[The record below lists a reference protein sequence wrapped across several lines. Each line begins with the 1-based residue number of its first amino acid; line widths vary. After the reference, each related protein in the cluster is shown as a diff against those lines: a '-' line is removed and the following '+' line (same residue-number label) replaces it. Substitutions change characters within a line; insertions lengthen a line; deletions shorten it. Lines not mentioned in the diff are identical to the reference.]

1 VRGFWSGVAAYT
13 IWGLVPLYWKL
24 LKHVPAIQVLGH
36 RIVWSLAVLII
47 LVAAM
52 RRGGRATHGGGRAT
66 HGGGR
71 ATFGGRR
78 ATLGDVSG
86 RVVGLYAIA
95 AALIAVN
102 WFLYI
107 YAVNAGFI
115 VETSLGYYITP
126 LVNVLFGV
134 VVFQERMRPAQWVAI
149 AIAAVGVVQLTFAY
163 GALPWIAFG
172 LAASF
177 GSYGLAK
184 KKAPLDPVEG
194 LTLETA
200 VLAPVA
206 ILFLVMLHRSGEG
219 AFSRTGATT
228 DALMIGGGL
237 VTTVPLLLFAAAV
250 RTVPLS
256 VIGILQYIGP
266 TLQFLLGVFVYH
278 EPFSRTQLI
287 GFSIVWTAL
296 AIYAGDSLRA
306 RRAAT
311 SVVPT
316 LDEGMV

>member
-1 VRGFWSGVAAYT
+1 MSGFWSGVAAYT
-13 IWGLVPLYWKL
+13 IWGLVPIYWKL

-36 RIVWSLAVLII
+36 RIVWSLAVLLI

-52 RRGGRATHGGGRAT
+52 RRAWPIA
-66 HGGGR
+66 
-71 ATFGGRR
+71 A
-78 ATLGDVSG
+78 LDVVSR

-134 VVFQERMRPAQWVAI
+134 VVFHERMRPAQWVAI
-149 AIAAVGVVQLTFAY
+149 AIAAAGVIQLTFAY

-184 KKAPLDPVEG
+184 KKAPLDPLEG

-200 VLAPVA
+200 ILAP
-206 ILFLVMLHRSGEG
+206 
-219 AFSRTGATT
+219 
-228 DALMIGGGL
+228 
-237 VTTVPLLLFAAAV
+237 
-250 RTVPLS
+250 
-256 VIGILQYIGP
+256 
-266 TLQFLLGVFVYH
+266 
-278 EPFSRTQLI
+278 
-287 GFSIVWTAL
+287 
-296 AIYAGDSLRA
+296 AGDSVSRRCCIAPVKAHSCGPA
-306 RRAAT
+306 RRAT
-311 SVVPT
+311 R
-316 LDEGMV
+316 

>member
-1 VRGFWSGVAAYT
+1 MSGFWSGVAAYT

-36 RIVWSLAVLII
+36 RIVWSLAFLAI
-47 LVAAM
+47 LVAA
-52 RRGGRATHGGGRAT
+52 RHRARSAL
-66 HGGGR
+66 
-71 ATFGGRR
+71 AN
-78 ATLGDVSG
+78 VSR

-134 VVFQERMRPAQWVAI
+134 LFFHERMRPAQWVAI
-149 AIAAVGVVQLTFAY
+149 ALATAGVLELTYAY
-163 GALPWIAFG
+163 GSLPWIAFG

-177 GSYGLAK
+177 GTYGLVK
-184 KKAPLDPVEG
+184 KKATLDPLEG
-194 LTLETA
+194 LTLETGI
-200 VLAPVA
+200 LAPLA
-206 ILFLVMLHRSGEG
+206 ILYLLMLHRTGEG
-219 AFSRTGATT
+219 AFLRTGATS

-250 RTVPLS
+250 RSVSLS

-266 TLQFLLGVFVYH
+266 TLQFLLGVFVYD
-278 EPFSRTQLI
+278 EPFSRLQLI

-296 AIYAGDSLRA
+296 AVYAGDSVRA
-306 RRAAT
+306 RRLGSPVMPA
-311 SVVPT
+311 
-316 LDEGMV
+316 LDEGTA

>member
-1 VRGFWSGVAAYT
+1 MSGFWAGVGAYT
-13 IWGLVPLYWKL
+13 IWGLVPIYWKL
-24 LKHVPAIQVLGH
+24 LQHVPAIQVLGH
-36 RIVWSLAVLII
+36 RIVWSLAVLLI
-47 LVAAM
+47 LLAA
-52 RRGGRATHGGGRAT
+52 RRRVRSA
-66 HGGGR
+66 
-71 ATFGGRR
+71 F
-78 ATLGDVSG
+78 SSPP

-107 YAVNAGFI
+107 FAVNAGFI

-134 VVFQERMRPAQWVAI
+134 VFFHERMRPAQWVAI
-149 AIAAVGVVQLTFAY
+149 ALATAGVIQLTWAY

-177 GSYGLAK
+177 GTYGLAK
-184 KKAPLDPVEG
+184 KKAPLDPLAG

-200 VLAPVA
+200 LLAPLA
-206 ILFLVMLHRSGEG
+206 IVYLLILHQSGDG
-219 AFSRTGATT
+219 AFLRTGAAS

-250 RTVPLS
+250 RSVPLS

-266 TLQFLLGVFVYH
+266 TMQFILGVFVYH
-278 EPFSRTQLI
+278 EPFSRTQFV
-287 GFSIVWTAL
+287 GFSIVWLGL
-296 AIYAGDSLRA
+296 AVYAGDSLRA
-306 RRAAT
+306 RRA
-311 SVVPT
+311 SQQMPV
-316 LDEGMV
+316 LDEGTA

>member
-1 VRGFWSGVAAYT
+1 VTGFWSGVAAYT

-36 RIVWSLAVLII
+36 RIVWSLAVLIV
-47 LVAAM
+47 LVAVL
-52 RRGGRATHGGGRAT
+52 RRGRRRPQDGRSALA
-66 HGGGR
+66 
-71 ATFGGRR
+71 F
-78 ATLGDVSG
+78 VSR

-95 AALIAVN
+95 AGLIAVN

-134 VVFQERMRPAQWVAI
+134 LFFHERMRPAQWVSI
-149 AIAAVGVVQLTFAY
+149 ALATTGVVQLTFAY

-200 VLAPVA
+200 ILAPVA
-206 ILFLVMLHRSGEG
+206 ILYLVLLHRTGEG
-219 AFSRTGATT
+219 AFLRTGATS
-228 DALMIGGGL
+228 DALMIGGGV

-266 TLQFLLGVFVYH
+266 TLQFLLGVFVYE
-278 EPFSRTQLI
+278 EPFSRSQLI
-287 GFSIVWTAL
+287 GFSIVWVAL

-306 RRAAT
+306 RRLGSSLT
-311 SVVPT
+311 PT
-316 LDEGMV
+316 VDEPA

>member
-1 VRGFWSGVAAYT
+1 M
-13 IWGLVPLYWKL
+13 WGLVPLYWKQL
-24 LKHVPAIQVLGH
+24 QHVPAIQVLGH
-36 RIVWSLAVLII
+36 RIVWSLAVLAV
-47 LVAAM
+47 LVAA
-52 RRGGRATHGGGRAT
+52 R
-66 HGGGR
+66 
-71 ATFGGRR
+71 RR
-78 ATLGDVSG
+78 ARSALANVSR

-95 AALIAVN
+95 AALIAAN

-107 YAVNAGFI
+107 FAVNAGFI

-134 VVFQERMRPAQWVAI
+134 VFFHERMRPAQWVSI
-149 AIAAVGVVQLTFAY
+149 ALATAGVVQLTFAY

-184 KKAPLDPVEG
+184 KKAPLDPLEG

-200 VLAPVA
+200 LLAPLA
-206 ILFLVMLHRSGEG
+206 ILYLAMLHRTGDG
-219 AFSRTGATT
+219 AFLRTGATS

-237 VTTVPLLLFAAAV
+237 VTTIPLLLFAAAV
-250 RTVPLS
+250 RSVPLS

-266 TLQFLLGVFVYH
+266 TLQFLLGVFVYD
-278 EPFSRTQLI
+278 EPFSRLQLI
-287 GFSIVWTAL
+287 GFSIVWMAL

-306 RRAAT
+306 RRLAQQDDHRDPAGAAA
-311 SVVPT
+311 
-316 LDEGMV
+316 

>member
-1 VRGFWSGVAAYT
+1 VTGFWSGVAAYT

-36 RIVWSLAVLII
+36 RIVWSLAVLIV
-47 LVAAM
+47 LVAVL
-52 RRGGRATHGGGRAT
+52 RRGRRRPQDGRSALA
-66 HGGGR
+66 
-71 ATFGGRR
+71 F
-78 ATLGDVSG
+78 VSR

-95 AALIAVN
+95 AGLIAVN

-134 VVFQERMRPAQWVAI
+134 LFFHERMRPAQWVSI
-149 AIAAVGVVQLTFAY
+149 ALATTGVVQLTFAY

-200 VLAPVA
+200 ILAPVA
-206 ILFLVMLHRSGEG
+206 ILYLVLLHRTGEG
-219 AFSRTGATT
+219 AFLRTGATS
-228 DALMIGGGL
+228 DALMIGGGV

-266 TLQFLLGVFVYH
+266 TLQFLLGVFVYE
-278 EPFSRTQLI
+278 EPFSHSQLI
-287 GFSIVWTAL
+287 GFSIVWAAL

-306 RRAAT
+306 RRLGSSLT
-311 SVVPT
+311 PT
-316 LDEGMV
+316 VDEPA

>member
-1 VRGFWSGVAAYT
+1 M
-13 IWGLVPLYWKL
+13 WGLVPIYWKL
-24 LKHVPAIQVLGH
+24 LAHVPAIQVLGH
-36 RIVWSLAVLII
+36 RIVWSLAVLLI
-47 LVAAM
+47 LVIAM
-52 RRGGRATHGGGRAT
+52 RRSALAR
-66 HGGGR
+66 
-71 ATFGGRR
+71 
-78 ATLGDVSG
+78 LSP
-86 RVVGLYAIA
+86 RVIGLYAIA
-95 AALIAVN
+95 AALIAAN

-107 YAVNAGFI
+107 FAVNAGFI

-126 LVNVLFGV
+126 LVNVVFGV
-134 VVFQERMRPAQWVAI
+134 VLFHERMRPAQWLAI
-149 AIAAVGVVQLTFAY
+149 ALAAAGVVQLTFAY

-177 GSYGLAK
+177 GTYGLAK
-184 KKAPLDPVEG
+184 KKAPLDPLAG

-200 VLAPVA
+200 ILAPLA
-206 ILFLVMLHRSGEG
+206 IVYLVMLHRSGEG
-219 AFSRTGATT
+219 AFLHTGATS

-250 RTVPLS
+250 RSVPLS

-287 GFSIVWTAL
+287 GFSIVWAAL

-306 RRAAT
+306 RRLAAP
-311 SVVPT
+311 VMPV
-316 LDEGMV
+316 LDEGAA

>member
-1 VRGFWSGVAAYT
+1 VSGFWSGVAAYS
-13 IWGLVPLYWKL
+13 IWGLVPIYWKL
-24 LKHVPAIQVLGH
+24 LQHVPAIQVLGH
-36 RIVWSLAVLII
+36 RIVWSLAVLVI

-52 RRGGRATHGGGRAT
+52 RQRGRPVLAN
-66 HGGGR
+66 
-71 ATFGGRR
+71 
-78 ATLGDVSG
+78 VSM
-86 RVVGLYAIA
+86 RVVGQYAIA
-95 AALIAVN
+95 AALIAAN

-134 VVFQERMRPAQWVAI
+134 VFFHERMRPAQWLAI
-149 AIAAVGVVQLTFAY
+149 AFATVGVVELTFAY

-177 GSYGLAK
+177 GSYGLVK
-184 KKAPLDPVEG
+184 KKAPLDPLEG

-200 VLAPVA
+200 ILAPVA
-206 ILFLVMLHRSGEG
+206 ILFLLMLHWSGEG
-219 AFSRTGATT
+219 AFLRTGATSDT
-228 DALMIGGGL
+228 LMIGGGL

-250 RTVPLS
+250 RSVPLS

-266 TLQFLLGVFVYH
+266 TLQFLLGVFVYD
-278 EPFSRTQLI
+278 EPFSRTQLV
-287 GFSIVWTAL
+287 GFSIVWMAL

-306 RRAAT
+306 RRVAHHDDHRDPAGAAA
-311 SVVPT
+311 
-316 LDEGMV
+316 

>member
-1 VRGFWSGVAAYT
+1 VSGFWSGVAAYT

-52 RRGGRATHGGGRAT
+52 RRGRRATPGGGRAT
-66 HGGGR
+66 
-71 ATFGGRR
+71 
-78 ATLGDVSG
+78 LGAVSR

-95 AALIAVN
+95 AGLIAVN

-134 VVFQERMRPAQWVAI
+134 VVFHERMRPAQWVAI

-200 VLAPVA
+200 ILAPVA
-206 ILFLVMLHRSGEG
+206 ILFLIMLHRSGEG
-219 AFSRTGATT
+219 AFLRTGATS

-316 LDEGMV
+316 LDEGIV

>member
-1 VRGFWSGVAAYT
+1 MSGFWSGVVAYT

-47 LVAAM
+47 LVAVM
-52 RRGGRATHGGGRAT
+52 RRGGRATFGGGRL
-66 HGGGR
+66 
-71 ATFGGRR
+71 TFG
-78 ATLGDVSG
+78 AVSG

-134 VVFQERMRPAQWVAI
+134 VVFHERMRPAQWVAI

-172 LAASF
+172 LAGSF

-200 VLAPVA
+200 ILAPVA
-206 ILFLVMLHRSGEG
+206 ILFLIMLYRSGEG
-219 AFSRTGATT
+219 AFLRTGATS

-316 LDEGMV
+316 LDEGIVP

>member
-1 VRGFWSGVAAYT
+1 VTGFWSGVAAYT

-36 RIVWSLAVLII
+36 RIVWSLVVLVVLVAVL
-47 LVAAM
+47 
-52 RRGGRATHGGGRAT
+52 RRGGRRPRDGRTAL
-66 HGGGR
+66 
-71 ATFGGRR
+71 AS
-78 ATLGDVSG
+78 VSR

-134 VVFQERMRPAQWVAI
+134 LFFHERMRPAQWVSI
-149 AIAAVGVVQLTFAY
+149 ALATVGVVQLTFAY

-184 KKAPLDPVEG
+184 KKAPLDPIEG

-200 VLAPVA
+200 LLAPVA
-206 ILFLVMLHRSGEG
+206 ILYLVLLHRAGEG
-219 AFSRTGATT
+219 AFLRTGATS
-228 DALMIGGGL
+228 DALMIGGGV

-266 TLQFLLGVFVYH
+266 TLQFLLGVFVYG
-278 EPFSRTQLI
+278 EPFSHSQLI
-287 GFSIVWTAL
+287 GFSIVWAAL
-296 AIYAGDSLRA
+296 AVYAGDSLRA
-306 RRAAT
+306 RRLGSSLT
-311 SVVPT
+311 PT
-316 LDEGMV
+316 VDEPA

>member
-1 VRGFWSGVAAYT
+1 VSGFWSGVAAYT

-36 RIVWSLAVLII
+36 RIVWSLAFLAIV
-47 LVAAM
+47 VA
-52 RRGGRATHGGGRAT
+52 GRHRA
-66 HGGGR
+66 R
-71 ATFGGRR
+71 SAL
-78 ATLGDVSG
+78 ANVSR

-134 VVFQERMRPAQWVAI
+134 LFFHERMRPAQWVAI
-149 AIAAVGVVQLTFAY
+149 ALATAGVLELTYAY
-163 GALPWIAFG
+163 GSLPWIAFG

-177 GSYGLAK
+177 GTYGLVK
-184 KKAPLDPVEG
+184 KKATLDPLEG
-194 LTLETA
+194 LTLETGI
-200 VLAPVA
+200 LAPLA
-206 ILFLVMLHRSGEG
+206 ILYLLMLHQSGEG
-219 AFSRTGATT
+219 AFLRTGATS

-250 RTVPLS
+250 RSVSLS

-266 TLQFLLGVFVYH
+266 TLQFLLGVFVYA
-278 EPFSRTQLI
+278 EPFSRLQLI
-287 GFSIVWTAL
+287 GFSIVWMAL
-296 AIYAGDSLRA
+296 AVYAGDSLRA
-306 RRAAT
+306 RRLGGALMPAI
-311 SVVPT
+311 
-316 LDEGMV
+316 DEPA

>member
-1 VRGFWSGVAAYT
+1 VSGFWSGVAAYT
-13 IWGLVPLYWKL
+13 IWGLVPIYWKL

-36 RIVWSLAVLII
+36 RIVWSLAVLSI
-47 LVAAM
+47 LVAA
-52 RRGGRATHGGGRAT
+52 RRPARAALANVPR
-66 HGGGR
+66 
-71 ATFGGRR
+71 
-78 ATLGDVSG
+78 

-95 AALIAVN
+95 AALIAAN

-107 YAVNAGFI
+107 FAVNAGFI

-134 VVFQERMRPAQWVAI
+134 LFFHERMRPAQWVSI
-149 AIAAVGVVQLTFAY
+149 ALATAGVVQLTWAY

-184 KKAPLDPVEG
+184 KKAPLDPLEG

-200 VLAPVA
+200 LLAPLA
-206 ILFLVMLHRSGEG
+206 ILYLLMLHGTGEG
-219 AFSRTGATT
+219 AFLRTGATS

-237 VTTVPLLLFAAAV
+237 VTTIPLLLFAAAV
-250 RTVPLS
+250 RSVPLS

-266 TLQFLLGVFVYH
+266 TLQFLLGVFVYD
-278 EPFSRTQLI
+278 EPFSRSQLV

-296 AIYAGDSLRA
+296 LIYAGDSLRA
-306 RRAAT
+306 RRVAALT
-311 SVVPT
+311 PA
-316 LDEGMV
+316 LDEGAA

>member
-1 VRGFWSGVAAYT
+1 VNGFWAGVAAYS
-13 IWGLVPLYWKL
+13 IWGLVPIYWKL

-36 RIVWSLAVLII
+36 RIVWSLAVLVV
-47 LVAAM
+47 LVTAM
-52 RRGGRATHGGGRAT
+52 RRR
-66 HGGGR
+66 
-71 ATFGGRR
+71 
-78 ATLGDVSG
+78 
-86 RVVGLYAIA
+86 GLLQVEARSVAIYAAA
-95 AALIAVN
+95 AALIAFN

-134 VVFQERMRPAQWVAI
+134 VFFRERMRPAQW
-149 AIAAVGVVQLTFAY
+149 AAVALAAAGVVPLTWAY

-177 GSYGLAK
+177 GTYGLAK
-184 KKAPLDPVEG
+184 KKAPLDPLEG

-200 VLAPVA
+200 LLAPLA
-206 ILFLVMLHRSGEG
+206 MLYLGMLHRSGEG
-219 AFSRTGATT
+219 AFLHTGVVS
-228 DALMIGGGL
+228 DALMIGGGV

-266 TLQFLLGVFVYH
+266 TLQFLLGVFVYD
-278 EPFSRTQLI
+278 EPFSRAQLV
-287 GFSIVWTAL
+287 GFSIVWVAL
-296 AIYAGDSLRA
+296 ALYAGDSLRA
-306 RRAAT
+306 RRDSAVTPAF
-311 SVVPT
+311 
-316 LDEGMV
+316 DEGTVRR

>member
-1 VRGFWSGVAAYT
+1 MTGFWSGVAAYT

-24 LKHVPAIQVLGH
+24 LTHVPAIQVLGH
-36 RIVWSLAVLII
+36 RIVWSLAVLIM
-47 LVAAM
+47 LVAVL
-52 RRGGRATHGGGRAT
+52 RRGSGRTALAS
-66 HGGGR
+66 
-71 ATFGGRR
+71 
-78 ATLGDVSG
+78 VSR

-95 AALIAVN
+95 AGLIAVN

-134 VVFQERMRPAQWVAI
+134 LFFHERMRPAQWVSI
-149 AIAAVGVVQLTFAY
+149 ALATTGVVQLTFAY

-200 VLAPVA
+200 ILAPIA
-206 ILFLVMLHRSGEG
+206 ILYLVILHRAGEG
-219 AFSRTGATT
+219 AFLRTGAIS
-228 DALMIGGGL
+228 DALMIGGGV

-256 VIGILQYIGP
+256 VIGILQYVGP
-266 TLQFLLGVFVYH
+266 TLQFLLGVFVYD
-278 EPFSRTQLI
+278 EPFSHSQLI
-287 GFSIVWTAL
+287 GFSIVWAAL

-306 RRAAT
+306 RRRGSSMTPAI
-311 SVVPT
+311 
-316 LDEGMV
+316 DEPA

>member
-1 VRGFWSGVAAYT
+1 M
-13 IWGLVPLYWKL
+13 WGLVPIYWKL

-36 RIVWSLAVLII
+36 RIVWSLAVLLI

-52 RRGGRATHGGGRAT
+52 RRRALAGVPR
-66 HGGGR
+66 
-71 ATFGGRR
+71 
-78 ATLGDVSG
+78 

-95 AALIAVN
+95 AALIAAN

-107 YAVNAGFI
+107 FAVNAGFI

-134 VVFQERMRPAQWVAI
+134 LFFHERMRPAQWLAI
-149 AIAAVGVVQLTFAY
+149 ALAATGVVQLTFAY

-177 GSYGLAK
+177 GTYGLAK
-184 KKAPLDPVEG
+184 KKAPLDPLDG

-200 VLAPVA
+200 ILAPLA
-206 ILFLVMLHRSGEG
+206 IVYLVMLHRTGEG
-219 AFSRTGATT
+219 AFLRTGATS

-250 RTVPLS
+250 RSVPLS

-266 TLQFLLGVFVYH
+266 TLQFLLGVFVYD
-278 EPFSRTQLI
+278 EPFSRTQLM
-287 GFSIVWTAL
+287 GFSIVWAAL
-296 AIYAGDSLRA
+296 AVYAGDSLLA
-306 RRAAT
+306 RRVAA
-311 SVVPT
+311 PAMPA
-316 LDEGMV
+316 LDEGTV

>member
-1 VRGFWSGVAAYT
+1 MSGFWSGVAAYS
-13 IWGLVPLYWKL
+13 IWGLVPIYWKL

-36 RIVWSLAVLII
+36 RIVWSLAVLLI
-47 LVAAM
+47 LVVAL
-52 RRGGRATHGGGRAT
+52 R
-66 HGGGR
+66 
-71 ATFGGRR
+71 RR
-78 ATLGDVSG
+78 ALASVSP
-86 RVVGLYAIA
+86 RVIGLYAVA
-95 AALIAVN
+95 AALIAGN

-134 VVFQERMRPAQWVAI
+134 LFFHERMRPAQWLSI
-149 AIAAVGVVQLTFAY
+149 ALAAAGVVQLTFAY

-177 GSYGLAK
+177 GTYGLAK
-184 KKAPLDPVEG
+184 KNAPLEPLEG

-200 VLAPVA
+200 ILAPLA

-219 AFSRTGATT
+219 AFLRTGATS

-250 RTVPLS
+250 RSVPLS

-266 TLQFLLGVFVYH
+266 TLQFLLGVFVYD
-278 EPFSRTQLI
+278 EPFSRSQLV
-287 GFSIVWTAL
+287 GFSIVWAAL
-296 AIYAGDSLRA
+296 AVYAGDSLRA
-306 RRAAT
+306 RRM
-311 SVVPT
+311 VPVLPA
-316 LDEGMV
+316 LDEGTA

>member
-1 VRGFWSGVAAYT
+1 MSGFWSGVAAYT

-24 LKHVPAIQVLGH
+24 LEHVPAIQVLGH

-52 RRGGRATHGGGRAT
+52 RRGGRRAQD
-66 HGGGR
+66 G
-71 ATFGGRR
+71 R
-78 ATLGDVSG
+78 ATLGGVSR

-95 AALIAVN
+95 AALIAAN

-134 VVFQERMRPAQWVAI
+134 VVFHERMRPAQWVAI

-200 VLAPVA
+200 ILAPVA
-206 ILFLVMLHRSGEG
+206 ILFLVMLHRSGDG
-219 AFSRTGATT
+219 AFLRTGVTS

-296 AIYAGDSLRA
+296 AVYAGDSLRA

>member
-1 VRGFWSGVAAYT
+1 
-13 IWGLVPLYWKL
+13 
-24 LKHVPAIQVLGH
+24 VPAIQVLGH
-36 RIVWSLAVLII
+36 RIVWSLAVLIV
-47 LVAAM
+47 LVAVL
-52 RRGGRATHGGGRAT
+52 RRGRRRPQDGRSALA
-66 HGGGR
+66 
-71 ATFGGRR
+71 F
-78 ATLGDVSG
+78 VSR

-95 AALIAVN
+95 AGLIAVN

-115 VETSLGYYITP
+115 VETSLGYNITP

-134 VVFQERMRPAQWVAI
+134 LFFHERMRPAQWVSI
-149 AIAAVGVVQLTFAY
+149 ALATTGVVQLTFAY

-200 VLAPVA
+200 ILAPVA
-206 ILFLVMLHRSGEG
+206 ILYLVLLHRTGEG
-219 AFSRTGATT
+219 AFLRTGATS
-228 DALMIGGGL
+228 DALMIGGGV

-266 TLQFLLGVFVYH
+266 TLQFLLGVFVYE
-278 EPFSRTQLI
+278 EPFSHSQLI
-287 GFSIVWTAL
+287 GFSIVWAAL

-306 RRAAT
+306 RRLGSSLT
-311 SVVPT
+311 PT
-316 LDEGMV
+316 VDEPA

>member
-1 VRGFWSGVAAYT
+1 MSGVWSGVAAYT

-24 LKHVPAIQVLGH
+24 LKHVPAIQVLGQ

-52 RRGGRATHGGGRAT
+52 RRGGRRPQNG
-66 HGGGR
+66 
-71 ATFGGRR
+71 R
-78 ATLGDVSG
+78 ATLGAISG

-134 VVFQERMRPAQWVAI
+134 VVFHERMRPAQWVAI
-149 AIAAVGVVQLTFAY
+149 AMAAVGVVQLTFAY

-200 VLAPVA
+200 ILAPIA
-206 ILFLVMLHRSGEG
+206 ILFLVMLHRSGDG
-219 AFSRTGATT
+219 AFLRTGATS

-250 RTVPLS
+250 RSVPLS

-278 EPFSRTQLI
+278 EPFSRPQLI

>member
-1 VRGFWSGVAAYT
+1 MSGFWSGVAAYT
-13 IWGLVPLYWKL
+13 IWGLVPIYWKL

-36 RIVWSLAVLII
+36 RIVWSLAVLAI
-47 LVAAM
+47 LVAA
-52 RRGGRATHGGGRAT
+52 RRPARAALANVPR
-66 HGGGR
+66 
-71 ATFGGRR
+71 
-78 ATLGDVSG
+78 

-95 AALIAVN
+95 AALIAAN

-107 YAVNAGFI
+107 FAVNAGFI

-134 VVFQERMRPAQWVAI
+134 LFFHECMRPAQWVSI
-149 AIAAVGVVQLTFAY
+149 ALATAGVVQLTWAY

-184 KKAPLDPVEG
+184 KKAPLDPLEG

-200 VLAPVA
+200 LLAPLA
-206 ILFLVMLHRSGEG
+206 ILYLLMLHGTGEG
-219 AFSRTGATT
+219 AFLRTGATS

-237 VTTVPLLLFAAAV
+237 VTTIPLLLFAAAV
-250 RTVPLS
+250 RSVPLS

-266 TLQFLLGVFVYH
+266 TLQFLLGVFVYD
-278 EPFSRTQLI
+278 EPFSRSQLV

-296 AIYAGDSLRA
+296 LIYAGDSLRA
-306 RRAAT
+306 RRVAALT
-311 SVVPT
+311 PA
-316 LDEGMV
+316 LDEGAA

>member
-1 VRGFWSGVAAYT
+1 MTGFWSGVAAYT

-36 RIVWSLAVLII
+36 RIVWSLAVLIV
-47 LVAAM
+47 LVAVL
-52 RRGGRATHGGGRAT
+52 RRGRRRPQDGRSALA
-66 HGGGR
+66 
-71 ATFGGRR
+71 F
-78 ATLGDVSG
+78 VSR

-95 AALIAVN
+95 AGLIAVN

-134 VVFQERMRPAQWVAI
+134 LFFHERMRPAQWVSI
-149 AIAAVGVVQLTFAY
+149 ALATTGVVQLTFAY

-200 VLAPVA
+200 ILAPVA
-206 ILFLVMLHRSGEG
+206 ILYLVLLHRTGEG
-219 AFSRTGATT
+219 AFLRTGATS
-228 DALMIGGGL
+228 DALMIGGGV

-266 TLQFLLGVFVYH
+266 TLQFLLGVFVYE
-278 EPFSRTQLI
+278 EPFSHSQLI
-287 GFSIVWTAL
+287 GFSIVWAAL

-306 RRAAT
+306 RRLGSSLT
-311 SVVPT
+311 PT
-316 LDEGMV
+316 VDEPA

>member
-1 VRGFWSGVAAYT
+1 VTGFWSGVAAYT

-36 RIVWSLAVLII
+36 RIVWSLAVLIV
-47 LVAAM
+47 LVAVL
-52 RRGGRATHGGGRAT
+52 RRGRRRPQDGRSALA
-66 HGGGR
+66 
-71 ATFGGRR
+71 F
-78 ATLGDVSG
+78 VSR

-95 AALIAVN
+95 AGLIAVN

-134 VVFQERMRPAQWVAI
+134 LFFHERMRPAQWVSI
-149 AIAAVGVVQLTFAY
+149 ALATTGVVQLTFAY

-200 VLAPVA
+200 ILAPVA
-206 ILFLVMLHRSGEG
+206 ILYLVLLHRTGEG
-219 AFSRTGATT
+219 AFLRTGATS
-228 DALMIGGGL
+228 DALMIGGGV

-266 TLQFLLGVFVYH
+266 TLQFLLGVFVYG
-278 EPFSRTQLI
+278 EPFSHSQLI
-287 GFSIVWTAL
+287 GFSIVWAAL
-296 AIYAGDSLRA
+296 AVYAGDSLRA
-306 RRAAT
+306 RRLGSSLT
-311 SVVPT
+311 PT
-316 LDEGMV
+316 VDEPA

>member
-1 VRGFWSGVAAYT
+1 VTGFWSGVAAYT

-36 RIVWSLAVLII
+36 RIVWSLAVLIV
-47 LVAAM
+47 LVAVL
-52 RRGGRATHGGGRAT
+52 RRGRRRPQDGRSALA
-66 HGGGR
+66 
-71 ATFGGRR
+71 F
-78 ATLGDVSG
+78 VSR

-95 AALIAVN
+95 AGLIAVN

-134 VVFQERMRPAQWVAI
+134 LFFHERMRPAQWVSI
-149 AIAAVGVVQLTFAY
+149 ALATTGVVQLTFAY

-200 VLAPVA
+200 ILAPVA
-206 ILFLVMLHRSGEG
+206 ILYLVLLHRTGEG
-219 AFSRTGATT
+219 AFLRTGATS
-228 DALMIGGGL
+228 DALMIGGGV
-237 VTTVPLLLFAAAV
+237 VTTVPPLLFAAAV

-266 TLQFLLGVFVYH
+266 TLQFLLGVFVYE
-278 EPFSRTQLI
+278 EPFSHSQLI
-287 GFSIVWTAL
+287 GFSIVWAAL

-306 RRAAT
+306 RRLGSSLT
-311 SVVPT
+311 PT
-316 LDEGMV
+316 VDEPA

>member
-1 VRGFWSGVAAYT
+1 VSGFWSGVAAYT

-24 LKHVPAIQVLGH
+24 LKHVPAIQVLSH
-36 RIVWSLAVLII
+36 RIVWSLAFLAI
-47 LVAAM
+47 LVA
-52 RRGGRATHGGGRAT
+52 GRHRA
-66 HGGGR
+66 R
-71 ATFGGRR
+71 SAL
-78 ATLGDVSG
+78 ANVS
-86 RVVGLYAIA
+86 RPVVGLYAIA

-134 VVFQERMRPAQWVAI
+134 LFFHERMRPAQWVAI
-149 AIAAVGVVQLTFAY
+149 ALATAGVLELTYAY
-163 GALPWIAFG
+163 GSLPWIAFG

-177 GSYGLAK
+177 GTYGLVK
-184 KKAPLDPVEG
+184 KKATLDPLEG
-194 LTLETA
+194 LTLETGI
-200 VLAPVA
+200 LAPLA
-206 ILFLVMLHRSGEG
+206 ILYLLMLHQTGEG
-219 AFSRTGATT
+219 AFLCTGATS

-250 RTVPLS
+250 RTVSLS

-266 TLQFLLGVFVYH
+266 TLQFLLGVFVYD
-278 EPFSRTQLI
+278 EPFSRLQLI

-296 AIYAGDSLRA
+296 AVYAGDSLRA
-306 RRAAT
+306 RRLGGAVMPA
-311 SVVPT
+311 
-316 LDEGMV
+316 LDEPA

>member
-1 VRGFWSGVAAYT
+1 MNGFWSGVAAYS
-13 IWGLVPLYWKL
+13 IWGLVPIYWKL

-36 RIVWSLAVLII
+36 RIVWSLAVLLI
-47 LVAAM
+47 LVAAT
-52 RRGGRATHGGGRAT
+52 R
-66 HGGGR
+66 
-71 ATFGGRR
+71 RR
-78 ATLGDVSG
+78 ALANVSRG
-86 RVVGLYAIA
+86 VIGLYAIA
-95 AALIAVN
+95 AALIAAN

-107 YAVNAGFI
+107 FAVNAGFI

-134 VVFQERMRPAQWVAI
+134 VFFHERMRPAQWVSI
-149 AIAAVGVVQLTFAY
+149 ALATAGVVQLTFAY

-184 KKAPLDPVEG
+184 KKAPLDPLEG

-200 VLAPVA
+200 ILAPIA
-206 ILFLVMLHRSGEG
+206 IVYLAMLHGSGEG
-219 AFSRTGATT
+219 AFLRTGAAS

-250 RTVPLS
+250 RSVPLS

-266 TLQFLLGVFVYH
+266 TLQFLLGVFVYD

-287 GFSIVWTAL
+287 GFSIVWAAL
-296 AIYAGDSLRA
+296 AIYAGDSWRA
-306 RRAAT
+306 RRVTAPGMPA
-311 SVVPT
+311 
-316 LDEGMV
+316 LDEGAV

>member
-1 VRGFWSGVAAYT
+1 MSGFWSGIAAYT

-24 LKHVPAIQVLGH
+24 LQHVPAIQVLGH
-36 RIVWSLAVLII
+36 RIVWSLAVLVI
-47 LVAAM
+47 LVAAL
-52 RRGGRATHGGGRAT
+52 RRGGRS
-66 HGGGR
+66 
-71 ATFGGRR
+71 
-78 ATLGDVSG
+78 TLGVVSR

-95 AALIAVN
+95 AALIAAN

-134 VVFQERMRPAQWVAI
+134 LFFHERMRPAQWLSVVL
-149 AIAAVGVVQLTFAY
+149 AAAGVVQLTFAY

-184 KKAPLDPVEG
+184 KKAPLDPVGG

-200 VLAPVA
+200 ILAPVA
-206 ILFLVMLHRSGEG
+206 ILYLVMLHRTGEA
-219 AFSRTGATT
+219 AFLRTGATS

-256 VIGILQYIGP
+256 VIGIMQYIGP

-278 EPFSRTQLI
+278 EPFSRSQLV
-287 GFSIVWTAL
+287 GFSIVWGAL

-306 RRAAT
+306 RRLGSSMMPAI
-311 SVVPT
+311 
-316 LDEGMV
+316 DEPA

>member
-1 VRGFWSGVAAYT
+1 VNGFWSGVAAYT

-52 RRGGRATHGGGRAT
+52 RRGGRRPQDG
-66 HGGGR
+66 
-71 ATFGGRR
+71 R
-78 ATLGDVSG
+78 ATLGAVSR

-95 AALIAVN
+95 AALIAAN

-134 VVFQERMRPAQWVAI
+134 VVFHERMRPAQWVAI
-149 AIAAVGVVQLTFAY
+149 TIAAVGVVQLTFAY

-200 VLAPVA
+200 ILAPVA
-206 ILFLVMLHRSGEG
+206 ILFLIMLHRSGEG
-219 AFSRTGATT
+219 SFLRTGATS

-266 TLQFLLGVFVYH
+266 TLQFFLGVFVYH

-316 LDEGMV
+316 LDEGLA

>member
-1 VRGFWSGVAAYT
+1 MSGFWAGVAAYT
-13 IWGLVPLYWKL
+13 IWGLVPIYWKL
-24 LKHVPAIQVLGH
+24 LQHVPAIQVLGH
-36 RIVWSLAVLII
+36 RIVWSLAVLLI
-47 LVAAM
+47 LLTA
-52 RRGGRATHGGGRAT
+52 RRRVRSAFA
-66 HGGGR
+66 
-71 ATFGGRR
+71 
-78 ATLGDVSG
+78 SPP

-107 YAVNAGFI
+107 FAVNAGFI

-134 VVFQERMRPAQWVAI
+134 VFFHERMRPAQWI
-149 AIAAVGVVQLTFAY
+149 AIALATAGVIQLTWAY
-163 GALPWIAFG
+163 GAVPWIAFG

-177 GSYGLAK
+177 GTYGLAK
-184 KKAPLDPVEG
+184 KKAPLDPLAG

-200 VLAPVA
+200 LLAPLA
-206 ILFLVMLHRSGEG
+206 IVYLLILHRSGDG
-219 AFSRTGATT
+219 AFLRTGAAS

-250 RTVPLS
+250 RSVPLS

-266 TLQFLLGVFVYH
+266 TMQFILGVFVYH
-278 EPFSRTQLI
+278 EPFSRTQFV
-287 GFSIVWTAL
+287 GFSIVWLAL

-306 RRAAT
+306 RRVAAT
-311 SVVPT
+311 TIAHSALST
-316 LDEGMV
+316 EH

>member
-1 VRGFWSGVAAYT
+1 MSGFWAGVTAYT

-36 RIVWSLAVLII
+36 RIVWSLAVLLI
-47 LVAAM
+47 LVA
-52 RRGGRATHGGGRAT
+52 
-66 HGGGR
+66 
-71 ATFGGRR
+71 GRR
-78 ATLGDVSG
+78 RARTAIANVSR
-86 RVVGLYAIA
+86 RVLALYALAAGLIA
-95 AALIAVN
+95 AN

-134 VVFQERMRPAQWVAI
+134 VFFHERMRPAQWLAI
-149 AIAAVGVVQLTFAY
+149 AIAAAGVIQLTWAY

-177 GSYGLAK
+177 GTYGLVK
-184 KKAPLDPVEG
+184 KKATLDPLEG

-200 VLAPVA
+200 ILAPVA
-206 ILFLVMLHRSGEG
+206 IVYLVVLHRTGEG
-219 AFSRTGATT
+219 AFLRTGTAS
-228 DALMIGGGL
+228 DAFMIGGGL
-237 VTTVPLLLFAAAV
+237 VTTIPLLLFAAAV
-250 RTVPLS
+250 RSVPLS

-266 TLQFLLGVFVYH
+266 TLQFFLGVFVYD
-278 EPFSRTQLI
+278 EPFSRTQFI

-306 RRAAT
+306 RRTAPVMPAF
-311 SVVPT
+311 
-316 LDEGMV
+316 DEA